1 MQRQLFIALL
11 YGWIFVF
18 SFILLS
24 SIILA
29 LLFRFTAFNENSL
42 AWIALTIG
50 FVTLFIGGFIAGA
63 KGKMKGWIIGGL
75 TGLGFTL
82 FTFLVQYLG
91 YQHGFSMEQTFTH
104 LGYMLASVIGGVIGV
119 NIFGSRNE

>member
-1 MQRQLFIALL
+1 MQRNLFTALL

-29 LLFRFTAFNENSL
+29 LLFRFTVFNENSL
-42 AWIALTIG
+42 SWIALAIG
-50 FVTLFIGGFIAGA
+50 FITLFIGGFIAGA
-63 KGKMKGWIIGGL
+63 KGKMKGWMIGGF
-75 TGLGFTL
+75 TGLGFSL

-91 YQHGFSMEQTFTH
+91 YQHGFSMEQSLTH
-104 LGYMLASVIGGVIGV
+104 LGYLLAAVIGGVIGV
-119 NIFGSRNE
+119 NIFGSRSE